1 MENKLITQSNE
12 LEQLKRMV
20 TDDLTSPY
28 SRVMYAK
35 ALDDFLAWY
44 QSTGKRGL
52 TKAVVAE
59 YKAHLQSKG
68 YAPATINQKLS
79 AIRKLAAE
87 AADNGLMDVQLANGV
102 KVLKGVKTTG
112 VRTGNWLTR
121 DQAQK
126 LLQTPDITTLKGL
139 RDRAILAVML
149 GAGLRR
155 SEVAA
160 LTFEHIQQREGRWV
174 IVDLVGKG
182 KRVRTVPIPSWV
194 KQAIDEWTQTAGLSS
209 GRIFRA
215 VNKGDRVVGD
225 SLTSQAVQDIVK
237 EYAAKCGYELAAHDL
252 RRTFAKL
259 ARKGGADLMQIQ
271 LTLGHAS
278 VSTTER
284 YIGEQQDLTS
294 APCDVLGLRLYQ

>member
-1 MENKLITQSNE
+1 MANELITQGNE

-35 ALDDFLAWY
+35 ALDDFLDWY

-59 YKAHLQSKG
+59 YKVELQNKG

-87 AADNGLMDVQLANGV
+87 AADNGLMDAQLANGV
-102 KVLKGVKTTG
+102 KALKGVPMSG

-121 DQAQK
+121 EQAQR

-139 RDRAILAVML
+139 RDRAILAVLL
-149 GAGLRR
+149 GGGLRR

-174 IVDLVGKG
+174 IVDLVGKR
-182 KRVRTVPIPSWV
+182 KRVRTVPIPSWA
-194 KQAIDEWTQTAGLSS
+194 KQAVDEWTQTAGLSS

-215 VNKGDRVVGD
+215 INKGGQVTGDR
-225 SLTSQAVQDIVK
+225 LTSQAVQDIVK
-237 EYAAKCGYELAAHDL
+237 EYADRCGYELAAHDL

-284 YIGEQQDLTS
+284 YIGEQQDLTT
-294 APCDVLGLRLYQ
+294 APCDFLGLRLYQ

>member
-1 MENKLITQSNE
+1 MTNDLITQSTE

-44 QSTGKRGL
+44 ESTGKRGL

-59 YKAHLQSKG
+59 YKVELQNKG

-87 AADNGLMDVQLANGV
+87 AADNGLMDAQLANGV
-102 KVLKGVKTTG
+102 KALKGVKSGG

-121 DQAQK
+121 EQAQK
-126 LLQTPDITTLKGL
+126 LLQAPDITTLKGL
-139 RDRAILAVML
+139 RDRAILAIML
-149 GAGLRR
+149 GGGLRR

-174 IVDLVGKG
+174 IVDLVGKR
-182 KRVRTVPIPSWV
+182 KRVRTVPIPSWT

-294 APCDVLGLRLYQ
+294 APCDVIRLRLYQ